1 MTKALDT
8 PLVRIVD
15 DDAEQLKSLA
25 FLLRMGGWEVMT
37 YQSAAAFLEMD
48 DPRRSGCLLLDHRM
62 PNMTGMELHETLVER
77 GSLLPVI
84 FLSAHGDIP
93 MAMQAVHRGAMDF
106 LVKPAAPEV
115 LLAAV
120 EKAVKKNLADIA
132 AEAGQVDLAQKAALL
147 TEREL
152 EVARLVAKD
161 CSISKSPI
169 DCLFHCRPLNSIA
182 AMRQE
187 SWACGRLS
195 QWPRHWRWQGFL
207 PRPTKREVRHDDF
220 PQKARWSGGAV
231 ASFCCCLHAFLRS
244 EGFGA

>member
-152 EVARLVAKD
+152 ESR
-161 CSISKSPI
+161 
-169 DCLFHCRPLNSIA
+169 RP
-182 AMRQE
+182 
-187 SWACGRLS
+187 
-195 QWPRHWRWQGFL
+195 
-207 PRPTKREVRHDDF
+207 
-220 PQKARWSGGAV
+220 SG
-231 ASFCCCLHAFLRS
+231 LRKTMS
-244 EGFGA
+244 

>member
-152 EVARLVAKD
+152 EVARLVAQG
-161 CSISKSPI
+161 
-169 DCLFHCRPLNSIA
+169 LLNKQIA
-182 AMRQE
+182 D
-187 SWACGRLS
+187 RLS

-220 PQKARWSGGAV
+220 PQEARWSGGAV
-231 ASFCCCLHAFLRS
+231 ASFCCRLHAFLRS
-244 EGFGA
+244 ECFGA

>member
-106 LVKPAAPEV
+106 LVKPAASEV

-152 EVARLVAKD
+152 EVARLVAQGLLNKQIAD
-161 CSISKSPI
+161 RLSIS
-169 DCLFHCRPLNSIA
+169 LPLNSIA